1 MKVYDLKCYFVCEVN
16 LCFRT
21 SWNRINPCHL
31 ILSFR
36 LVRSKKARISVLTT
50 PSTLSDPC

>member
-31 ILSFR
+31 ILS
-36 LVRSKKARISVLTT
+36 SKIQKTRICVLAT
-50 PSTLSDPC
+50 PSN